1 MASWNKKKK
10 VVYDATVRKLN
21 ETRKK
26 LAEVEAAHAS
36 TLNVVVVLA
45 KKMRRDAS
53 SFDENRHVKQKTIDI
68 LVYFKSNQTMA
79 NHSSQDVQ
87 NLSMHI
93 DDAAAAAGAVVRKPM
108 GKWKTFEILQSISTP
123 LDKNTP
129 VWIFFG
135 EDPGD
140 HPVKRLTIADVE
152 VICNNLHVPDRRDLF
167 PCQDPFILED
177 YFSLSGS
184 VKDPEP
190 KKTVT
195 TSDAVTKEDALDDF
209 FGPPS
214 PPIRT
219 GSIAMFWSAWDA
231 F

>member
-1 MASWNKKKK
+1 
-10 VVYDATVRKLN
+10 
-21 ETRKK
+21 
-26 LAEVEAAHAS
+26 
-36 TLNVVVVLA
+36 
-45 KKMRRDAS
+45 
-53 SFDENRHVKQKTIDI
+53 
-68 LVYFKSNQTMA
+68 MA

-93 DDAAAAAGAVVRKPM
+93 DDAAAAGAVVRKPM

-184 VKDPEP
+184 VKDPEVCENAMMTKELPLPSHEPPLPFHEPPLSFHELPLKNIDQHGECLIP

-195 TSDAVTKEDALDDF
+195 TSDAVTKEDALDDI